1 MHVFFFHFFYR
12 FRLIKTTYQRA
23 TTAVLI
29 TRFRDVRKITDFEPV
44 RGEGSRAFWSTFCTP
59 HFFGLNAAMHE
70 PRRFPRTENTLLYMS
85 LPREMPWFA
94 FFCVFCVHRWQKN
107 LARCVHN
114 FQEIE
119 KKLKNDNVAQ
129 QLFFQVVFFFSSST
143 SQQRKF
149 LENIIL
155 LLFILRL
162 NTFFLVFGH
171 FFLLLVL
178 VVCFAVV
185 GRL

>member
-1 MHVFFFHFFYR
+1 MCILVCTCFFFTFFFR

-94 FFCVFCVHRWQKN
+94 FFCVFCVHRWQKI
-107 LARCVHN
+107 LHGVYTIFRKSKKIKKRQRCS
-114 FQEIE
+114 
-119 KKLKNDNVAQ
+119 AT
-129 QLFFQVVFFFSSST
+129 FFSSCVFFFVIDVATEKIFREHHLVALHLASEHFFFSV
-143 SQQRKF
+143 R
-149 LENIIL
+149 
-155 LLFILRL
+155 
-162 NTFFLVFGH
+162 TFFCCLCIKKV
-171 FFLLLVL
+171 
-178 VVCFAVV
+178 
-185 GRL
+185 